1 MIRTYTLLTKPGII
15 LGNLITTVG
24 GFALASHAFR
34 SHFDFSLFLAL
45 SLGIFGVIG
54 SACVFNNYIDREI
67 DRKMERTKNRA
78 LAAGVISGKNAIYFA
93 VFLAVFGFSMMIA
106 FTNLLA
112 TLIAAVGFFI
122 YVVLYS
128 FWKHHKTSATLVG
141 SIAGALPPVI
151 GYTTASHA
159 IDLGAL
165 LLFLI
170 LVFWQMP
177 HFFAIAMWKIEDYRA
192 ASVPALPIAQGIST
206 TKVQIFLYILAFTA
220 TVLLLPFY
228 GYAGSAYLWVAA
240 PLSLAWGA
248 LSLKGFFAKNDE
260 LWARQMFRLSLVI
273 IMAFSL
279 MISLNLS

>member
-15 LGNLITTVG
+15 LGNLITTIG
-24 GFALASHAFR
+24 GFALASKG
-34 SHFDFSLFLAL
+34 HFNFPLFLAL
-45 SLGIFGVIG
+45 SLGVFGVIG

-78 LAAGVISGKNAIYFA
+78 LAAGLISGKNAIYFA
-93 VFLAVFGFSMMIA
+93 VFLAIFGFFMLIF

-112 TLIAAVGFFI
+112 TLIAALGFFI

-151 GYTTASHA
+151 GYTTASHT

-177 HFFAIAMWKIEDYRA
+177 HFFSIAVWRLEDYRA
-192 ASVPALPIAQGIST
+192 ASVPALPIAQGISA
-206 TKVQIFLYILAFTA
+206 TKMQIFLYIIAFTA

-228 GYAGSAYLWVAA
+228 GYTGSAYLFIAT

-248 LSLKGFFAKNDE
+248 LSLKGFFAKDDT
-260 LWARQMFRLSLVI
+260 LWARQMFRLSLLI
-273 IMAFSL
+273 ILAFSL
-279 MISLNLS
+279 LISLSR